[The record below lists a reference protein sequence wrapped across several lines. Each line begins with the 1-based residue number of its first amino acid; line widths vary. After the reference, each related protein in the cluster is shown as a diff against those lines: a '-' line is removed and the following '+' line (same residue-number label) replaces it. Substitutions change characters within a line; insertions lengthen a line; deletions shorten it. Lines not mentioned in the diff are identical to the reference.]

1 MTAMNT
7 LHSTVITDS
16 QERSDPAHRSTPLSK
31 RPSTDVDEVVM
42 TALPLLVGALVG
54 IATLIAVVV
63 TLVGQAGGIAALSTA
78 LLGAHSAWYL
88 SRASA
93 FVAYVLLWWSMVLG
107 LLITNHLARIWPSG
121 PVAGDL
127 HEHASLLGLGFG
139 VLHAL
144 VLLGDQYIG
153 YSLPQILFPFT
164 SASYRPLWVGLGQI
178 SLYLLAL
185 VTLSFYVRR
194 WIGARTWRLL
204 HFLSFAVF
212 VLALA
217 HGLFSGTDSSAPWV
231 VWMYLG
237 SGLSVL
243 GLTVY
248 RVLVSRRA
256 AAPKAR
262 SATAR
267 SVG

>member
-1 MTAMNT
+1 MNT
-7 LHSTVITDS
+7 IHSTVITEA
-16 QERSDPAHRSTPLSK
+16 QERSGPPQRSAPPTKRRSTDS
-31 RPSTDVDEVVM
+31 DEVIT
-42 TALPLLVGALVG
+42 TAIPLLVGALAG
-54 IATLIAVVV
+54 IAILIAVGV

-93 FVAYVLLWWSMVLG
+93 FAAYVLLWWSMVLG
-107 LLITNHLARIWPSG
+107 LLITNQLARVWPSG

-164 SASYRPLWVGLGQI
+164 NASYRPLWVGLGQI
-178 SLYLLAL
+178 GLYLLAL

-194 WIGARTWRLL
+194 WIGVRTWRLL

-212 VLALA
+212 ALSLA

-231 VWMYLG
+231 VWMYVG
-237 SGLSVL
+237 SGLSVVA
-243 GLTVY
+243 LTVY
-248 RVLVSRRA
+248 RVVVSRRRTA
-256 AAPKAR
+256 TPKTR
-262 SATAR
+262 TAT
-267 SVG
+267 V